1 MVTKEQH
8 PWKWYVPDNAKCLI
22 IGTHPPTKKNWSFDF
37 FYPNKRNF
45 FWKIIAGLL
54 GKEFINHE
62 GPQAVL
68 ERKEALAALGVG
80 VTDMGFVI
88 ERNGNSSLDENIA
101 VTEYMDIHTILNLY
115 PTIDTILLTSSSGKT
130 SARLWFQQY
139 LRMQGLELKFR
150 GKEKISA
157 YTLTSGRN
165 VKVVILPSP
174 SPRFANQN
182 RLSATTE
189 LYKMHMVQHVK

>member
-1 MVTKEQH
+1 MITTEQH
-8 PWKWYVPDNAKCLI
+8 PWKWYVPENAKCLV

-45 FWKIIAGLL
+45 FWKIISGLL
-54 GKEFINHE
+54 NKEFVYNE

-68 ERKEALAALGVG
+68 ERKEALALLGVG

-88 ERNGNSSLDENIA
+88 ERSGDSSLDENIR
-101 VTEYMDIHTILNLY
+101 VKEYMEIHTILDLF
-115 PTIDTILLTSSSGKT
+115 PTIDTILLTSSSGKS

-139 LRMQGLELKFR
+139 LSRQGLELKFR
-150 GKEKISA
+150 GKEKASA
-157 YTLTSGRN
+157 YTLASGRQI
-165 VKVVILPSP
+165 KVIILPSP

-182 RLSATTE
+182 RLAAIIA
-189 LYKMHMVQHVK
+189 LYGAHMAPRVK